1 MDGTTVFNQT
11 FNNNGG
17 LQSYHNGSGSVSLQ
31 VVPTL
36 SGISGL
42 PGTDGSFTLYGSGF
56 MDGATTL
63 SVGGLT
69 RVDQYV
75 NQGDPTVSGARN
87 DTLSAIVM
95 PTAVESTVRVT
106 TAGGY
111 AQLTLPAQVPPP
123 FVEFDAINATAPM
136 GTPANGSI
144 ASAVV
149 NQTITLTGRG
159 FNNST
164 QVQFAAEDQ
173 TGAVGVLTREG
184 SASPDGTSLTVVV
197 PAEAV
202 TGMVH
207 VVGASGAF
215 ELQIVPT
222 LRSVGGVIAPGQNIL
237 VEGSGL
243 AAGQLTFSVG
253 GQPSTVAAGVG
264 ARPVCGRDL
273 RAGGGRD
280 RTAGD
285 HRGDRQVTT
294 PGGSFASRSGATL
307 ATQPAPDAGADPGD
321 TLTTATGLGLPRIQT
336 IRSIRRLATGRMA
349 PMTWTCT
356 PSRAPRATW

>member
-1 MDGTTVFNQT
+1 MGETNIGYGSGVDSVYRNITVPVTASGSTMHIQFADNGSLQGLADESWGIDNVRVYDASTNALVYSTNFENGAGPEWSTSQTDDTYPTSFTEFLGRFSNGQATLSLAATAGKSYTVEFDFYAIDSWDGSDPNAGPDAFKVSVDGTTVFNQT

-173 TGAVGVLTREG
+173 TGAAGVLTRTGECI
-184 SASPDGTSLTVVV
+184 ARWDEPDG
-197 PAEAV
+197 
-202 TGMVH
+202 G
-207 VVGASGAF
+207 GA
-215 ELQIVPT
+215 
-222 LRSVGGVIAPGQNIL
+222 
-237 VEGSGL
+237 
-243 AAGQLTFSVG
+243 
-253 GQPSTVAAGVG
+253 
-264 ARPVCGRDL
+264 C
-273 RAGGGRD
+273 
-280 RTAGD
+280 
-285 HRGDRQVTT
+285 
-294 PGGSFASRSGATL
+294 
-307 ATQPAPDAGADPGD
+307 
-321 TLTTATGLGLPRIQT
+321 
-336 IRSIRRLATGRMA
+336 
-349 PMTWTCT
+349 
-356 PSRAPRATW
+356 